1 MKTASASIARPAQA
15 APAAAGRIASVD
27 VVRGL
32 TLILMILVNNA
43 GDWDHVYAPLEHA
56 AWNGFTPTDFI
67 FPNFLFIV
75 GVSIALAL
83 SGKRWKA
90 DEFGRIM
97 LKVMKRGAILFFLGV
112 LITAIVINFDFAHLR
127 IPGVLQR
134 IAVVFVIASALFLKA
149 GDKTLAYTAFGLLVA
164 YYLLMNFVPVPGFG
178 PANLEPGTNLG
189 AWLDRLVLTTDHLY
203 RHTNTWD
210 PEGILSTL
218 PSISTGLFGVLAG
231 IALKRD
237 DSPGS
242 KLKRFFGI
250 GALFV
255 IAGLAAGFLFPI
267 NKSLWSSSYVLLTT
281 GMSLALLGFSYWLV
295 DLRGSRWWTALFM
308 AFGVNSIFAYLLSEL
323 FQTLLD
329 KIPLGDGE
337 TGFTWIYKT
346 LYVPSFASPYNA
358 SLAWAA
364 TVLIVFTPLLWFMY
378 RRNIIVKV

>member
-1 MKTASASIARPAQA
+1 MKTTHATMSRPAQA
-15 APAAAGRIASVD
+15 APASAARIASVD

-32 TLILMILVNNA
+32 TIIMMILVNNA
-43 GDWDHVYAPLEHA
+43 GDWDHVYAPMEHA

-83 SGKRWKA
+83 SGKRGKA
-90 DEFGRIM
+90 EEFGRVM
-97 LKVMKRGAILFFLGV
+97 LKVAKRGAILFFLGV

-134 IAVVFVIASALFLKA
+134 IAVVFVLASALFLKA
-149 GDKTLAYTAFGLLVA
+149 GDKTLAYTAFGLLLA
-164 YYLLMNFVPVPGFG
+164 YYLLMYFVPVPGFG

-189 AWLDRLVLTTDHLY
+189 AWLDRLIFTTDHLY

-218 PSISTGLFGVLAG
+218 PSIATGLFGVLAG
-231 IALKRD
+231 VALKRD
-237 DSPGS
+237 DSPKS

-255 IAGLAAGFLFPI
+255 LAGLASGLVFPI
-267 NKSLWSSSYVLLTT
+267 NKSLWTSSYVLLTS
-281 GMSLALLGFSYWLV
+281 GLSLALLGFSYWLV
-295 DLRGSRWWTALFM
+295 DLRGSRWWTAVFM
-308 AFGVNSIFAYLLSEL
+308 AFGVNSIFAYLCSEL
-323 FQTLLD
+323 FQVLLE
-329 KIPLGDGE
+329 KIPVGSGD
-337 TGFTWIYKT
+337 TVFSWIYKT
-346 LYVPSFASPYNA
+346 LYVPNFSSPYNA
-358 SLAWAA
+358 SLAWAI
-364 TVLIVFTPLLWFMY
+364 TVLIVLTPVLWFMY